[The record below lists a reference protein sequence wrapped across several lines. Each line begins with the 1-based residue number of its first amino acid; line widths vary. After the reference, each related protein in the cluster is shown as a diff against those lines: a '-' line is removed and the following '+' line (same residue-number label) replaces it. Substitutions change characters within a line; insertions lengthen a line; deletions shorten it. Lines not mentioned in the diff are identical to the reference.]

1 MKEKERKM
9 IVNDFVC
16 VDYAN
21 GKKYDG
27 RVVSV
32 RIMPNDKTLF
42 TVRYYNPQKDSV
54 VKYASLYMDKCVSV
68 NFQPWR
74 D

>member
-1 MKEKERKM
+1 M

-21 GKKYDG
+21 GKQYDG

-32 RIMPNDKTLF
+32 RLMPNDRTLF
-42 TVRYYNPQKDSV
+42 TVKHSDIKKDSV
-54 VKYASLYMDKCVSV
+54 AKYASLYMDKCLMVK
-68 NFQPWR
+68 FEPWR
-74 D
+74 T